1 MGAVKRGFGP
11 LPLLLP
17 ALLLALLATFAPVA
31 PAVSRC
37 AAAGQNHASLVV
49 EHADGSVVDRCVA
62 FDAASISGEQLLTLS
77 GVSWSGQTFGAF
89 GVAVCA
95 LDAEPVRYAEC
106 PGKDYYWA
114 VFVARTGGSWQ
125 LANVG
130 ISSLQL
136 GVGDAVGFRYV
147 PASGVPAAPVS
158 ATGACPSPTPTPTPT
173 PTPVLTPPTATA
185 TTVRPAP
192 TASRAAEAAPS
203 TPALGPVAVVAG
215 LTAAPTS
222 SSVPAAPAGGVAAV
236 SPTTAP
242 QAPIPAPTGSG
253 GPDVGL
259 LAAAVAGGGLA
270 GLAVLRLRAGRR
282 RST

>member
-1 MGAVKRGFGP
+1 MRRFGP
-11 LPLLLP
+11 LGLLLP
-17 ALLLALLATFAPVA
+17 ALLLAGLATFAPLS

-37 AAAGQNHASLVV
+37 AAAGQSHAGLVV
-49 EHADGSVVDRCVA
+49 EHSDGSVVTRCVA
-62 FDAASISGEQLLTLS
+62 FDALSISGEQLLTVS
-77 GVSWSGQTFGAF
+77 GVAWSGQTFGAF

-106 PGKDYYWA
+106 PGADRYWA
-114 VFVARTGGSWQ
+114 VFVARAGGSWQ

-136 GVGDAVGFRYV
+136 GDGDAAGFRYV
-147 PASGVPAAPVS
+147 PSSGVPAAPVS
-158 ATGACPSPTPTPTPT
+158 ATGACPT
-173 PTPVLTPPTATA
+173 PTPVPPPPTAA
-185 TTVRPAP
+185 ASAPTVRPAP
-192 TASRAAEAAPS
+192 AAARGAATADATAGS
-203 TPALGPVAVVAG
+203 TPAISAVAVVAG
-215 LTAAPTS
+215 VTAAPTS
-222 SSVPAAPAGGVAAV
+222 SGVPAAPAGGVAAA

-242 QAPIPAPTGSG
+242 LAPIPAPAGSG

-270 GLAVLRLRAGRR
+270 GLAVLRLRSGRR